1 LWHSLGGLVDCCLF
15 FQSQCAAFLKFCIAN
30 KLKITQQQST
40 MLPEGEHSVVVM
52 VMGGAV
58 TVLL

>member
-1 LWHSLGGLVDCCLF
+1 LVDCCLF